1 MSLFLLNCY
10 VLLYK
15 IKVIYIYRD
24 IPLILFSK
32 IIPTLKCNK
41 LGHTNT
47 ERYGDGMF
55 SDTIAAIATFPGN
68 AGINIIRIS
77 GIDALKIAYKIFVDK
92 NKQKMTNF
100 KPRYLHYGYIS
111 DKNNKIID
119 EVLMSYMKAPN
130 TYTKEDIIEI
140 NCHGG
145 VISAKKILDTVLE
158 QGCRAAERGE
168 FTKRA
173 FLNGRIDLTQAE
185 AVIDI
190 INSKT
195 DYSHE
200 ISVNHLEGRLS
211 KQINTV
217 IDEIME
223 LLANIE
229 VNIDFPE
236 YDEDE
241 ITIEKVKKLCDNLV
255 KELDKL
261 IKTADTGKIFK
272 EGIKTVILGKPNVG
286 KSSLMNFLLNENR
299 AIVTEIPGTT
309 RDTIEEYVNIKGVPL
324 RIIDTAGIRE
334 TNDIVEKIGVE
345 KALNKVNE
353 ADLIIMIFDSSKELE
368 KEDEQI
374 IDYIKNKKVIYIKN
388 KTDLQNKLDLSVYE
402 NIEKEIINISVLQ
415 NQGLDDIIDK
425 INNMFFEGHLN
436 VTDELII
443 NNARHKNLLI
453 KAKSSIEEVLK
464 SIENNMT
471 IDFIEIDLK
480 EAMEQLGLIVGKSVS
495 DDLIDISRRLGPG
508 A

>member
-1 MSLFLLNCY
+1 M
-10 VLLYK
+10 
-15 IKVIYIYRD
+15 
-24 IPLILFSK
+24 
-32 IIPTLKCNK
+32 
-41 LGHTNT
+41 NT
-47 ERYGDGMF
+47 
-55 SDTIAAIATFPGN
+55 DTIAAIATFPGN

-77 GIDALKIAYKIFVDK
+77 GDSALNIAEKIFIKKSK
-92 NKQKMTNF
+92 NLADNNLSEHCCVHKEQSLKL
-100 KPRYLHYGYIS
+100 KPRYLHYGYIVAKDS
-111 DKNNKIID
+111 KVID
-119 EVLMSYMKAPN
+119 EVLISYMKGPH
-130 TYTKEDIIEI
+130 TYTREDIVEI

-145 VISAKKILDTVLE
+145 IISAKKILDTVLE
-158 QGCRAAERGE
+158 HGCRPAERGE

-173 FLNGRIDLTQAE
+173 FLNGRIDLAQAE

-195 DYSHE
+195 DLSHE
-200 ISVNHLEGRLS
+200 ISVKHLEGRLS
-211 KQINTV
+211 KQINEI

-241 ITIEKVKKLCDNLV
+241 VTINKVKELSENIV
-255 KELDKL
+255 KELDRL

-299 AIVTEIPGTT
+299 AIVTEVPGTT

-334 TNDIVEKIGVE
+334 TEDKVEKIGVE
-345 KALNKVNE
+345 KALQKVNE
-353 ADLIIMIFDSSKELE
+353 ADLVIMLFDSSRELE
-368 KEDEQI
+368 DDDEKI
-374 IDYIKNKKVIYIKN
+374 LDYIKSKRVIYIKN
-388 KTDLQNKLDLSVYE
+388 KTDLETRLDLSRHE
-402 NIEKEIINISVLQ
+402 DIKKEAINISVLK

-425 INNMFFEGHLN
+425 ISKMFFEGTIN
-436 VTDELII
+436 VSDELII

-453 KAKSSIEEVLK
+453 NAKKSLEEVLC
-464 SIENNMT
+464 SINRDMT

-480 EAMEQLGLIVGKSVS
+480 QAMEYLGLIVGKSVS
-495 DDLIDISRRLGPG
+495 DDLMDKIFNEFCIGK
-508 A
+508 

>member
-1 MSLFLLNCY
+1 
-10 VLLYK
+10 
-15 IKVIYIYRD
+15 
-24 IPLILFSK
+24 
-32 IIPTLKCNK
+32 
-41 LGHTNT
+41 
-47 ERYGDGMF
+47 MF

-68 AGINIIRIS
+68 AGINIIRLS
-77 GIDALKIAYKIFVDK
+77 GTDALKIADKIFIDK
-92 NKQKMTNF
+92 NKQKNVNL
-100 KPRYLHYGYIS
+100 KPRYLHYGYIV
-111 DKNNKIID
+111 DKDDKIID
-119 EVLMSYMKAPN
+119 EVLISYMKSPN

-145 VISAKKILDTVLE
+145 IISAKKILDTVLSY
-158 QGCRAAERGE
+158 GCRTAERGE

-195 DYSHE
+195 DSSHE
-200 ISVNHLEGRLS
+200 ISVKHLEGRLS
-211 KQINTV
+211 KQINSV
-217 IDEIME
+217 INEIME

-241 ITIEKVKKLCDNLV
+241 ITVEKVKILCDNLLE
-255 KELDKL
+255 ELNIL

-334 TNDIVEKIGVE
+334 TNDTVEKIGVE
-345 KALNKVNE
+345 KALEKVSD
-353 ADLIIMIFDSSKELE
+353 ADLVIMVFDSSKELE
-368 KEDEQI
+368 KEDEKI
-374 IDYIKNKKVIYIKN
+374 LDYIKNKKSIYIRN
-388 KTDLQNKLDLSVYE
+388 KTDLENKLNLVDYKEIE
-402 NIEKEIINISVLQ
+402 NEIINISILQ

-425 INNMFFEGHLN
+425 INKMFFEGHLN
-436 VTDELII
+436 ASDELII
-443 NNARHKNLLI
+443 NNVRHKNLLI
-453 KAKSSIEEVLK
+453 KAKESIEEVLK
-464 SIENNMT
+464 SIQNNMT

-480 EAMEQLGLIVGKSVS
+480 EAMKQLGLIVGKSVS
-495 DDLIDISRRLGPG
+495 DDLVDKIFNEFCIGK
-508 A
+508 

>member
-1 MSLFLLNCY
+1 M
-10 VLLYK
+10 
-15 IKVIYIYRD
+15 I
-24 IPLILFSK
+24 
-32 IIPTLKCNK
+32 T
-41 LGHTNT
+41 
-47 ERYGDGMF
+47 
-55 SDTIAAIATFPGN
+55 DTIAAIATFPGN

-77 GIDALKIAYKIFVDK
+77 GDNALNIAEKIFIK
-92 NKQKMTNF
+92 NKNTNNNGISL
-100 KPRYLHYGYIS
+100 KPRYLHYGHIV
-111 DKNNKIID
+111 DNDNKVID
-119 EVLMSYMKAPN
+119 EVLISYMKGPH
-130 TYTKEDIIEI
+130 TYTREDVIEI

-145 VISAKKILDTVLE
+145 IISAKKILETVLE
-158 QGCRAAERGE
+158 HGCRPAERGE

-195 DYSHE
+195 DSSHE

-211 KQINTV
+211 REIND
-217 IDEIME
+217 IIKKIMD

-241 ITIEKVKKLCDNLV
+241 VTIGNV
-255 KELDKL
+255 KELSENIINKIDRL

-299 AIVTEIPGTT
+299 AIVTEVPGTT

-334 TNDIVEKIGVE
+334 TDDKVERIGVE
-345 KALNKVNE
+345 KALQKVDE
-353 ADLIIMIFDSSKELE
+353 ADLVIMIFDSSRELE
-368 KEDEQI
+368 EDDEKI
-374 IDYIKNKKVIYIKN
+374 LDYIKNKKVIYIKN
-388 KTDLQNKLDLSVYE
+388 KTDLETKLDLRMFE
-402 NIEKEIINISVLQ
+402 NIEKQAINISVLK

-425 INNMFFEGHLN
+425 ISDMFFEGSIN
-436 VTDELII
+436 VSDELII

-453 KAKSSIEEVLK
+453 NAKKSLEEVLK
-464 SIENNMT
+464 SIENGMT

-480 EAMEQLGLIVGKSVS
+480 QAMEYLGFIVGKSVS
-495 DDLIDISRRLGPG
+495 DDLMDKIFNEFCIGK
-508 A
+508 

>member
-1 MSLFLLNCY
+1 
-10 VLLYK
+10 
-15 IKVIYIYRD
+15 
-24 IPLILFSK
+24 
-32 IIPTLKCNK
+32 
-41 LGHTNT
+41 
-47 ERYGDGMF
+47 MF

-77 GIDALKIAYKIFVDK
+77 GNDALKIANRIFVDK
-92 NKQKMTNF
+92 NKQKKEKL
-100 KPRYLHYGYIS
+100 KPRYLHYGYIV
-111 DKNNKIID
+111 DKDSKIID
-119 EVLMSYMKAPN
+119 EVLITYMKAPN

-145 VISAKKILDTVLE
+145 IISAKKILDTVLE
-158 QGCRAAERGE
+158 HDCRTAERGE

-195 DYSHE
+195 DYSHK

-211 KQINTV
+211 KQINLV

-241 ITIEKVKKLCDNLV
+241 ITIEKVKNLCENLA

-261 IKTADTGKIFK
+261 IRTADTGKIFK

-334 TNDIVEKIGVE
+334 TEDTVEKIGVE
-345 KALNKVNE
+345 KALEKVDE
-353 ADLIIMIFDSSKELE
+353 ADLVIMIFDSSRELE
-368 KEDEQI
+368 KEDEKI
-374 IDYIKNKKVIYIKN
+374 LDYIKNKKVIYIRN
-388 KTDLQNKLDLSVYE
+388 KTDLKNKLDLSSYE
-402 NIEKEIINISVLQ
+402 EFEKEIINISILQ
-415 NQGLDDIIDK
+415 NQGLDDIINK
-425 INNMFFEGHLN
+425 INKLFFEGHLN

-443 NNARHKNLLI
+443 NNVRHKNLLI
-453 KAKSSIEEVLK
+453 KAKNSIEEVLS

-495 DDLIDISRRLGPG
+495 DDLVDKIFNEFCIGK
-508 A
+508 

>member
-1 MSLFLLNCY
+1 
-10 VLLYK
+10 
-15 IKVIYIYRD
+15 
-24 IPLILFSK
+24 
-32 IIPTLKCNK
+32 
-41 LGHTNT
+41 
-47 ERYGDGMF
+47 MF
-55 SDTIAAIATFPGN
+55 NDTIAAIATFPGN

-77 GIDALKIAYKIFVDK
+77 GIDALNISSKIFIDK
-92 NKQKMTNF
+92 NKQKNVNL
-100 KPRYLHYGYIS
+100 KPRYLHYGYIV
-111 DKNNKIID
+111 DKDDKIID
-119 EVLMSYMKAPN
+119 EVLISYMKAPN

-145 VISAKKILDTVLE
+145 IISSKKILDAVLNY
-158 QGCRAAERGE
+158 GCRTAERGE

-195 DYSHE
+195 DSSHE
-200 ISVNHLEGRLS
+200 ISVKHLEGRLS
-211 KQINTV
+211 KQINAV

-241 ITIEKVKKLCDNLV
+241 ITIGRVKSLCDNLV
-255 KELDKL
+255 IELDKL

-334 TNDIVEKIGVE
+334 TEDTVEKIGIE
-345 KALNKVNE
+345 KALNKVDE
-353 ADLIIMIFDSSKELE
+353 ADLVIMIFDSSKELE
-368 KEDEQI
+368 IEDEKI
-374 IDYIKNKKVIYIKN
+374 LHYIKNKKVIYIKN
-388 KTDLQNKLDLSVYE
+388 KTDLENKLNLSDYKEIE
-402 NIEKEIINISVLQ
+402 NEIINISILQ

-425 INNMFFEGHLN
+425 INKMFFEGNLN
-436 VTDELII
+436 VSDELII
-443 NNARHKNLLI
+443 NNVRHKNLLI
-453 KAKSSIEEVLK
+453 KAKNSIEEVLN
-464 SIENNMT
+464 SIDNNMT

-495 DDLIDISRRLGPG
+495 DDLVDKIFNEFCIGK
-508 A
+508 